1 MTSLR
6 RGRALFV
13 AALLSALVAG
23 IVLVATGVVDKGAR
37 SGETSA
43 LSAAQRQ
50 DGNGTGG
57 DDDDP
62 VGHRVVRQRA
72 GLPASA
78 LPETPAEPEQSFV
91 FPVRGCRTTYARTH
105 HDYPAADI
113 FGDGDCRFV
122 APLDGRI
129 EHVARVDR
137 WDPTTNEGA
146 TRGGLS
152 VALVGVDGVRYYGS
166 HLADVLPGIRE
177 GRRVEAGQPLG
188 KLGESGSARGTGTH
202 LHFGIS
208 WPTSQGKWW
217 IRRGTVAPQPYL
229 DAWRAGRDRAPA
241 PEVARVRR
249 ASGEDTR
256 CARYC

>member
-1 MTSLR
+1 MTTPSD
-6 RGRALFV
+6 
-13 AALLSALVAG
+13 AG
-23 IVLVATGVVDKGAR
+23 SSK
-37 SGETSA
+37 
-43 LSAAQRQ
+43 
-50 DGNGTGG
+50 
-57 DDDDP
+57 
-62 VGHRVVRQRA
+62 QRA

-137 WDPTTNEGA
+137 WDPAANEGA

-166 HLADVLPGIRE
+166 HLAEVLPGIRE

-188 KLGESGSARGTGTH
+188 RLGESGSARGTGTH

-241 PEVARVRR
+241 PEVAKVRR

>member
-6 RGRALFV
+6 RGLPLFI
-13 AALLSALVAG
+13 ATLLSALVAG
-23 IVLVATGVVDKGAR
+23 IVLVATGVVDKSAT
-37 SGETSA
+37 SGETPAPSSA
-43 LSAAQRQ
+43 LRQ
-50 DGNGTGG
+50 NGNETGG
-57 DDDDP
+57 DDDAP
-62 VGHRVVRQRA
+62 AGRRVIQPRA

-78 LPETPAEPEQSFV
+78 APETPAETEQSYV

-113 FGDGDCRFV
+113 FSDGDCTFV

-166 HLADVLPGIRE
+166 HLEEVLPGIRE

-188 KLGESGSARGTGTH
+188 MLGESGSARGTGTH

-208 WPTSQGKWW
+208 WPASAGKWW

-241 PEVARVRR
+241 REVARVQG
-249 ASGEDTR
+249 AFGADTR

>member
-13 AALLSALVAG
+13 AALLFALVAG
-23 IVLVATGVVDKGAR
+23 VVLLATGVVDKGAR

-43 LSAAQRQ
+43 LSTAQRQ
-50 DGNGTGG
+50 DGNETGG
-57 DDDDP
+57 DDEDP
-62 VGHRVVRQRA
+62 VGRRVIQQRA

-78 LPETPAEPEQSFV
+78 LPETPAEAEQSYV

-122 APLDGRI
+122 APLDGRV

-137 WDPTTNEGA
+137 WDPATNEGA

-241 PEVARVRR
+241 PEVAKVRR
-249 ASGEDTR
+249 ASGEATR

>member
-6 RGRALFV
+6 RGPALFI
-13 AALLSALVAG
+13 ATTLSALVAG
-23 IVLVATGVVDKGAR
+23 IVLVATGVVDKGAT
-37 SGETSA
+37 SGETPAPSA
-43 LSAAQRQ
+43 LRQ
-50 DGNGTGG
+50 SGNETGG
-57 DDDDP
+57 DD
-62 VGHRVVRQRA
+62 VAGRRVIQPRD
-72 GLPASA
+72 GLPGSA
-78 LPETPAEPEQSFV
+78 AATPAEPEQSYV

-113 FGDGDCRFV
+113 FGDGACRFV
-122 APLDGRI
+122 APVDGRI

-137 WDPTTNEGA
+137 WDPAANEGA

-166 HLADVLPGIRE
+166 HLAEVLPGITE
-177 GRRVEAGQPLG
+177 GRRVGAGQPLG
-188 KLGESGSARGTGTH
+188 RLGESGSARGTGTH